1 MRNVIRAL
9 DEIRTC
15 CEEER
20 DIPSELRPWLSEAL
34 GRFLDQHCDDLD
46 DAFGLRQGRGGVP
59 WWLERGIA
67 ERDAALRELAQV
79 HFAQESISRQ
89 ARKIADMSAR
99 YEVTRWRRDAVNT
112 HMPEEY
118 AGTPR
123 QYLFAA
129 FRSGARMPLSGRHL
143 RSVLRT
149 SAIESGVGQG
159 DDACLA

>member
-59 WWLERGIA
+59 WWL
-67 ERDAALRELAQV
+67 
-79 HFAQESISRQ
+79 
-89 ARKIADMSAR
+89 
-99 YEVTRWRRDAVNT
+99 
-112 HMPEEY
+112 
-118 AGTPR
+118 
-123 QYLFAA
+123 
-129 FRSGARMPLSGRHL
+129 
-143 RSVLRT
+143 
-149 SAIESGVGQG
+149 
-159 DDACLA
+159 

>member
-20 DIPSELRPWLSEAL
+20 AIPSELRPWLSAAL
-34 GRFLDQHCDDLD
+34 GRFLDQRCDDLD

-59 WWLERGIA
+59 WWLEKGIA
-67 ERDAALRELAQV
+67 ERDAALRELARR
-79 HFAQESISRQ
+79 HFAQESLSTQ
-89 ARKIADMSAR
+89 ARIIADMSAR
-99 YEVTRWRRDAVNT
+99 YEVTRWRSDAVNT
-112 HMPEEY
+112 HMPDDF

-129 FRSGARMPLSGRHL
+129 FRSGARMPLSRRHL
-143 RSVLRT
+143 RSVLRNPT
-149 SAIESGVGQG
+149 SDEGADRR